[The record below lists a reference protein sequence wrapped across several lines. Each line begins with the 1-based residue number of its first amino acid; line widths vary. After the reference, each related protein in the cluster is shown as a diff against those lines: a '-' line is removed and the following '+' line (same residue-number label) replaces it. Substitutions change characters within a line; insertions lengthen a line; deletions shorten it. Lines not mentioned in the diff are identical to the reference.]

1 MKNWINLIGGSEPNL
16 SFYIKLRGWLPRKEN
31 GPDLETDRA
40 LNIISS
46 SDDYLLAFAGRFAL
60 PVLVFAAGRLAEF
73 VFDVEFEVVFEVL
86 FAELF
91 EVVFDVLFAVEFDV
105 VLATLLT
112 LVFARVAFALAVLVF
127 AASPQA
133 MPKALTARTV
143 ESTITFFI

>member
-1 MKNWINLIGGSEPNL
+1 
-16 SFYIKLRGWLPRKEN
+16 
-31 GPDLETDRA
+31 
-40 LNIISS
+40 
-46 SDDYLLAFAGRFAL
+46 
-60 PVLVFAAGRLAEF
+60 
-73 VFDVEFEVVFEVL
+73 
-86 FAELF
+86 
-91 EVVFDVLFAVEFDV
+91 VFDVLLAVEFDV